1 MTTTFDQDGVLARLH
16 RYQTMLVMGGG
27 TAITVLVLL
36 AAVLEVVAS
45 VMTYVAR
52 TNEEVS
58 VDVRHVMDFTARAT
72 ATLRNN
78 VQNMELAWERAE
90 APDSKRLQA
99 YIEAGKLVRVNASA
113 AAPSLLVLGSTHQDD
128 PAQDWRYIDL
138 AQQMAPATAVIAARN
153 AGDLSAYFY
162 SPERSVLILAVA
174 PWPGA
179 EWQIGRAH
187 V

>member
-27 TAITVLVLL
+27 IAITVLVLL

-90 APDSKRLQA
+90 APTASVCRPTSKLASWYASMRPLPRL
-99 YIEAGKLVRVNASA
+99 RCWCSA
-113 AAPSLLVLGSTHQDD
+113 APTRTI
-128 PAQDWRYIDL
+128 PPR
-138 AQQMAPATAVIAARN
+138 
-153 AGDLSAYFY
+153 
-162 SPERSVLILAVA
+162 
-174 PWPGA
+174 PGA
-179 EWQIGRAH
+179 TSIWRSRWRPPPQ
-187 V
+187 